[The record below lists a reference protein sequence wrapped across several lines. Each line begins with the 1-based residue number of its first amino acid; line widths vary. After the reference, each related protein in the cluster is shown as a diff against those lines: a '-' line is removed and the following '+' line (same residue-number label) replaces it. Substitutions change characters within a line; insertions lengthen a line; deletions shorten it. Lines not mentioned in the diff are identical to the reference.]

1 MMTEIGAFEAKTQFS
16 RLLARARAGE
26 AFTITHRGAAIAKLV
41 PIGEP
46 DERASR
52 EAFARLRRRAGAHKG
67 EPINASDILSWCDE
81 GRR

>member
-1 MMTEIGAFEAKTQFS
+1 MTEIGAFEAKTQFS

-26 AFTITHRGAAIAKLV
+26 AFTITLRGAAIAKLV
-41 PIGEP
+41 PIGEH

-52 EAFARLRRRAGAHKG
+52 EAFARLRRRAGAHQDKPVTTS
-67 EPINASDILSWCDE
+67 EILSWRDQ